1 MTGRATAPGLVT
13 LEAGHSLSFFTA
25 LISRSKTSLP
35 SALASDSQTRVL
47 ASLPAVTL
55 NKFCELPFPYWVNEA
70 NSSSSLVN
78 ETVPGTQRIIR
89 V

>member
-1 MTGRATAPGLVT
+1 MTGRVTAPGLVS
-13 LEAGHSLSFFTA
+13 LEAGHSPNFFTT
-25 LISRSKTSLP
+25 LISRFKTSLP

-78 ETVPGTQRIIR
+78 ETEPGAQRIIR